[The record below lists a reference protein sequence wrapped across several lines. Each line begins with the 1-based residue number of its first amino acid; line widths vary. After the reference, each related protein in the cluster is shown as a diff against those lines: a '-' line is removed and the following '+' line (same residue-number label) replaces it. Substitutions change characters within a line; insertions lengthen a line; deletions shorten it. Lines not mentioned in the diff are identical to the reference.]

1 MRVSSS
7 VKKLGINTA
16 DKTRPYLFQLL
27 EKFETATQKEDS
39 ENKLKEKSVKGTAQL
54 VTNKQSPKLNTDEN
68 LNSLRSQK
76 KRSEKL
82 KTDERAPTEEM
93 FNSESLGL
101 DMTIDSEA
109 INQFDY
115 NESVIKED

>member
-1 MRVSSS
+1 MER
-7 VKKLGINTA
+7 
-16 DKTRPYLFQLL
+16 
-27 EKFETATQKEDS
+27 FEAGSPREEGEGRAKERS
-39 ENKLKEKSVKGTAQL
+39 AKGTAQL
-54 VTNKQSPKLNTDEN
+54 VTNKAPVKLTTEEN
-68 LNSLRSQK
+68 LSSLRSQK

-101 DMTIDSEA
+101 DMTIDSAA

-115 NESVIKED
+115 NESVVKED